1 MAYANRVCCHP
12 QRKALAQHYYI
23 NKTHAP
29 ENVNYL
35 PPAPLVGPVLDG
47 QIGINLGRMGA
58 GVEVTPCHSTPKRE
72 RRLLN
77 GENGAAGRLD
87 CSPITLY
94 TVLHKRQK
102 ALMKTSGGFR
112 SEADT
117 QKMSSPPFPSYPSAG
132 PHNSEEPSC
141 GNVIVWWRW
150 SKQCDRML

>member
-12 QRKALAQHYYI
+12 RRKALAQRYYI

-35 PPAPLVGPVLDG
+35 PPAPSDGPVLDG

-58 GVEVTPCHSTPKRE
+58 SVEVTPCRSSPKRE
-72 RRLLN
+72 REAAAEW
-77 GENGAAGRLD
+77 GTEAAGLLD
-87 CSPITLY
+87 CSPITLHG
-94 TVLHKRQK
+94 VLHKRQK

-117 QKMSSPPFPSYPSAG
+117 QKMSFFSPFPFLPF
-132 PHNSEEPSC
+132 
-141 GNVIVWWRW
+141 RW
-150 SKQCDRML
+150 AA